1 MTIRG
6 QILDTKDCMTDT
18 AQLLLIT
25 VVIVLTILLTVIGI
39 QIVYI
44 LKEFK
49 KSMEKINKILDDAGL
64 ASGTIAKSIA
74 GLSGLTAGFKTAFSL
89 LNFFKKKETP
99 NEQQ

>member
-1 MTIRG
+1 
-6 QILDTKDCMTDT
+6 MTDT

-39 QIVYI
+39 QVVYI
-44 LKEFK
+44 LKEFRR
-49 KSMEKINKILDDAGL
+49 SMEKINKILDDAGL
-64 ASGTIAKSIA
+64 ASGAVAKSIA

-89 LNFFKKKETP
+89 LSFFKKKETP